1 MSHKTFKGG
10 DLVRD
15 NLNTGPGNYG
25 LGVVVK
31 RIPPDSPHEV
41 SPRTYE
47 VYFTKF
53 GTIKTF
59 HGDYLERI

>member
-1 MSHKTFKGG
+1 MKPATFKPG

-15 NLNTGPGNYG
+15 CLNTGAGNYG

-31 RIPPDSPHEV
+31 WVPPDHPTYPSN
-41 SPRTYE
+41 RKYE
-47 VYFTKF
+47 VFFTKF
-53 GTIKTF
+53 GTTMTF